1 MLAARLAQQANR
13 RLGNGGSGSA
23 FGSGAAAVAL
33 RQSYTPLH
41 DGRGGA
47 SSSSSSSSSGSHARR
62 SGSAAPRSSGS
73 VVGASPMMQS
83 FPSYTAA
90 AAADSQKPN
99 QRPKAQATVTDG
111 LLRL

>member
-1 MLAARLAQQANR
+1 
-13 RLGNGGSGSA
+13 
-23 FGSGAAAVAL
+23 
-33 RQSYTPLH
+33 
-41 DGRGGA
+41 
-47 SSSSSSSSSGSHARR
+47 
-62 SGSAAPRSSGS
+62 
-73 VVGASPMMQS
+73 MMQS